1 MSDLLKRLAY
11 LQTRRDRTPNLDLAR
26 DLVARNDKAGIREI
40 AENMWNENKNIH
52 WDCVHVMYEIG
63 VIEPNLISQYAEDFL
78 KLLKS
83 RHNNMVWG
91 AMTALAEIAKV
102 KPDFIFKHMDE
113 IKKAKEAGS
122 VITIDN
128 SISALAHTAAAN
140 EEYNK
145 AIFPYLL
152 RHLSTCRPKEVP
164 QHAERTLPAVN
175 ESNKDD
181 FIKVLKKRN
190 DDLSGAAFTRL
201 SRIIR
206 LAQSLIPNS

>member
-1 MSDLLKRLAY
+1 MSDLLNRLGY

-26 DLVARNDKAGIREI
+26 DLVAGDDKAGIQVI
-40 AENMWNENKNIH
+40 ARNMWNENKNIH
-52 WDCVHVMYEIG
+52 GDCMNVMYEIG
-63 VIEPNLISQYAEDFL
+63 IIDPNLITQYADDFI

-102 KPDFIFKHMDE
+102 KPDFIFKHLDE

-128 SISALAHTAAAN
+128 SITVLAYTAAAN
-140 EEYNK
+140 ENYNK

-152 RHLSTCRPKEVP
+152 KHLSSCRPKEVP

-175 ESNKDD
+175 ESNKAD
-181 FIKVLKKRN
+181 FIKALKKMN
-190 DDLSGAAFTRL
+190 DDLSGAEFTRL
-201 SRIIR
+201 GRIIR
-206 LAQSLIPNS
+206 LAQSLISSL

>member
-1 MSDLLKRLAY
+1 MSDLLNRLGY

-26 DLVARNDKAGIREI
+26 DLVAREDKTGIQEI
-40 AENMWNENKNIH
+40 ARNMWNENKNIH

-63 VIEPNLISQYAEDFL
+63 AIEPTLITPYAEDFI

-83 RHNNMVWG
+83 AHNNMVWG

-102 KPDFIFKHMDE
+102 NPDFIFKHLDE

-128 SISALAHTAAAN
+128 SISTLAYTAAAN
-140 EEYNK
+140 QNHNN

-152 RHLSTCRPKEVP
+152 KHLSTCRPKEVP

-175 ESNKDD
+175 ESNKDQ
-181 FIKVLKKRN
+181 FVKVLKKRN

-201 SRIIR
+201 GRIIR
-206 LAQSLIPNS
+206 LAEKL

>member
-26 DLVARNDKAGIREI
+26 DLVARNDTAGIREI
-40 AENMWNENKNIH
+40 AENMWSENKNIH
-52 WDCVHVMYEIG
+52 WDCIHVMYEIG
-63 VIEPNLISQYAEDFL
+63 AIEPNLIAQYAEDFI

-91 AMTALAEIAKV
+91 AMTALAEIARV
-102 KPDFIFKHMDE
+102 NPDFIFKHLNE

-140 EEYNK
+140 ENYNN

-152 RHLSTCRPKEVP
+152 EHLSTCRPKEVP
-164 QHAERTLPAVN
+164 QHAERILPAVN
-175 ESNKDD
+175 ESNKDE

-190 DDLSGAAFTRL
+190 DDLSGVAFTRL
-201 SRIIR
+201 GRIIR
-206 LAQSLIPNS
+206 LAEKIT

>member
-1 MSDLLKRLAY
+1 MSDLLNRLAY

-26 DLVARNDKAGIREI
+26 DLAARNDKAGIREI
-40 AENMWNENKNIH
+40 AQNMWSENKNIH
-52 WDCVHVMYEIG
+52 WDCIHVMYEVGI
-63 VIEPNLISQYAEDFL
+63 IDPELIAPYAEDFI

-83 RHNNMVWG
+83 RHNDMVWG
-91 AMTALAEIAKV
+91 AMTALAEVAKV
-102 KPDFIFKHMDE
+102 RPDIIFNHLDD
-113 IKKAKEAGS
+113 IKKARDEGS

-128 SISALAHTAAAN
+128 SVSALAHTAAAN
-140 EEYNK
+140 DEYNK

-152 RHLSTCRPKEVP
+152 KHLSTCRPKEVP

-181 FIKVLKKRN
+181 FIKVLRKRN

-201 SRIIR
+201 GRIIR
-206 LAQSLIPNS
+206 LAEKI

>member
-11 LQTRRDRTPNLDLAR
+11 LKTRRDRTPNLDLAR

-63 VIEPNLISQYAEDFL
+63 VIEPNLIAQYAEDFL

-102 KPDFIFKHMDE
+102 KPDFIFKHVDE

-122 VITIDN
+122 VITLDN
-128 SISALAHTAAAN
+128 PISALAHTPAAN
-140 EEYNK
+140 EDYNK

-152 RHLSTCRPKEVP
+152 KHLSTCRPKEVP
-164 QHAERTLPAVN
+164 HHAERTLPAVN
-175 ESNKDD
+175 EFNKDE
-181 FIKVLKKRN
+181 FIKVLRKRN

-201 SRIIR
+201 GRIIR
-206 LAQSLIPNS
+206 LAQSLIPKY

>member
-26 DLVARNDKAGIREI
+26 DLAARNDKDGIREI

-63 VIEPNLISQYAEDFL
+63 AIEPNLIAQYADDFI

-91 AMTALAEIAKV
+91 AMTALAEIARV
-102 KPDFIFKHMDE
+102 KPDFIFKHLDE

-140 EEYNK
+140 ENYNN

-152 RHLSTCRPKEVP
+152 KHLSTCRPKEVP
-164 QHAERTLPAVN
+164 QHAERILPAVN

-201 SRIIR
+201 GRIIR
-206 LAQSLIPNS
+206 LAQSLIPKS

>member
-63 VIEPNLISQYAEDFL
+63 VMEPNLIAQYAEDFL

-91 AMTALAEIAKV
+91 AMTALSEIAKI
-102 KPDFIFKHMDE
+102 KPDFIFKHVDE

-152 RHLSTCRPKEVP
+152 KHLSTCRPKEVP

-201 SRIIR
+201 GRIIR
-206 LAQSLIPNS
+206 LAEKR